1 MLHKARGWLLGILVW
16 IIYKTLSA
24 TWRVQIIED
33 SFLMADRAA
42 KKPVVLAHFHQD
54 ELVLLSLVPS
64 YNVATMTSTSKD
76 GEIMFAVLCLMR
88 ARVSRGS
95 STRGGVS
102 ALKGL
107 IQLCKTGRNS
117 TFAIDGPKGPIYEP
131 KPGVF
136 ELSRLIKSPI
146 YAAGVYCDRAW
157 HFPRAWNKT
166 FLPKPFAVI
175 KIVWN
180 KALDPVTKDQDPRGP
195 DLAKTLKNQLFAA
208 RQHAT
213 NLFGGTGS

>member
-1 MLHKARGWLLGILVW
+1 MLHKARGWALGTLVW
-16 IIYKTLSA
+16 IIYKMLSM
-24 TWRVQIIED
+24 TWRLEIIED
-33 SFLMADRAA
+33 ESLMRDRAA
-42 KKPVVLAHFHQD
+42 KTPVVLAHFHQD
-54 ELVLLSLVPS
+54 ELVLLTLISS

-76 GEIMFAVLCLMR
+76 GEIMAAVLWLMGVQ
-88 ARVSRGS
+88 VSRGS
-95 STRGGVS
+95 STRGGAS
-102 ALKGL
+102 ALKKL
-107 IQLCKTGRNS
+107 IQLCKAGRNS

-136 ELSRLIKSPI
+136 ELSRLLKSRI
-146 YAAGVYCDRAW
+146 YAAGVCCDRAW

-180 KALDPVTKDQDPRGP
+180 KALDPVTKDQDPRSP

-208 RQHAT
+208 RQQAT
-213 NLFGGTGS
+213 NLFGATHS